1 MFPHASMGLVTSM
14 DGKVLHRYRAGH
26 IPNVGQDVLLQ
37 ASGGAG
43 HAPGLSIQGEK
54 A

>member
-1 MFPHASMGLVTSM
+1 M
-14 DGKVLHRYRAGH
+14 DSKVLHRYRAGH
-26 IPNVGQDVLLQ
+26 LSNVEQDILLQ